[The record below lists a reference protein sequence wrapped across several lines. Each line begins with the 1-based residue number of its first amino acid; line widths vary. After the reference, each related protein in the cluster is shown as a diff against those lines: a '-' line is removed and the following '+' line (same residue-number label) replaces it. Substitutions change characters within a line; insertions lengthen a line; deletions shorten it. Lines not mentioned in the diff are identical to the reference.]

1 MRVKAWFGT
10 FTLHENTIVSAKL
23 FNKDIDAI
31 VNNLVK
37 EPLLL
42 RGSVA
47 GADLRDLALNYGFVS
62 SNEEYDSLLHD
73 INIKLV
79 KKQMG
84 RAVTPDRQII
94 AAVEAIDDI
103 DNTGNRLSERLREW
117 YMLNFDEINLKGN
130 ELARYIIEMKG
141 SLPELGIIQDIASTL
156 LGLFKTRHCIEEYLK
171 KSMQQLAPNLTD
183 IAGHLLGARLLCIAG
198 SLEKLAALPSS
209 TIQVLGASNALFK
222 HLRGKATS
230 PKHGVIFR
238 HPYVNTAPIEQRGKI
253 ARAVASKISLA
264 ARYDYYAGELKGN
277 LSEDLEKKV
286 FDIKKRTFKPLR
298 KKRINS
304 GLKVTDHKGFHR
316 NSW

>member
-1 MRVKAWFGT
+1 MQVKAWFGT
-10 FTLHENTIVSAKL
+10 FILHENIVISANL

-73 INIKLV
+73 INVRLV

-84 RAVTPDRQII
+84 HAVTPDRQII

-103 DNTGNRLSERLREW
+103 DNTGNILSGRLREW
-117 YMLNFDEINLKGN
+117 YMLNFKETNLKGD
-130 ELARYIIEMKG
+130 ELASYIIEMNE
-141 SLPELGIIQDIASTL
+141 SLPELSIIQELASTL

-198 SLEKLAALPSS
+198 SLERLAALPSS

-238 HPYVNTAPIEQRGKI
+238 HPYVNTAPKWQRGKI
-253 ARAVASKISLA
+253 ARALASKISLA

-277 LSEDLEKKV
+277 LHEELEKKV
-286 FDIKKRTFKPLR
+286 FDIKKRTFKPVR
-298 KKRINS
+298 EKRINS
-304 GLKVTDHKGFHR
+304 GNPK
-316 NSW
+316 

>member
-1 MRVKAWFGT
+1 MQVKAWFGT
-10 FTLHENTIVSAKL
+10 FILHENTVISANL
-23 FNKDIDAI
+23 FNKDIDSI
-31 VNNLVK
+31 VNRLVE
-37 EPLLL
+37 EPLLM

-73 INIKLV
+73 INITLV
-79 KKQMG
+79 KKQM
-84 RAVTPDRQII
+84 RNAVTPDRQII
-94 AAVEAIDDI
+94 AEVEAIDDI
-103 DNTGNRLSERLREW
+103 DNTGNILSERLREW
-117 YMLNFDEINLKGN
+117 YILNFNETNLKGD

-141 SLPELGIIQDIASTL
+141 SLPELRIIQGLASTL

-171 KSMQQLAPNLTD
+171 ENMLQLAPNLTD
-183 IAGHLLGARLLCIAG
+183 ITGHLLGARLLCIAG
-198 SLEKLAALPSS
+198 SLERLAALPSS

-238 HPYVNTAPIEQRGKI
+238 HQYVNTAPKWQRGKI
-253 ARAVASKISLA
+253 ARALASKISLA

-277 LSEDLEKKV
+277 LCEELEKKV
-286 FDIKKRTFKPLR
+286 FDIKKQTFKPVG

-304 GLKVTDHKGFHR
+304 GNRK
-316 NSW
+316 